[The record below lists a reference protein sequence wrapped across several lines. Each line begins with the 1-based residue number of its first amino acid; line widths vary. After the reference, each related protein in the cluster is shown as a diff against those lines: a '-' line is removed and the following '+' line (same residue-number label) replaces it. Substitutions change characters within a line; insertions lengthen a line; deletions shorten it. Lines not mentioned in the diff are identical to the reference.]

1 MTSRTPLLD
10 QLLAIR
16 NLLALNDHE
25 LEQIVN
31 LRQEQQEGA
40 SLSVPTT
47 QDTLTPTLDADALY
61 DSYTKDINATIRQY
75 NDHYQLRKELQRSL
89 FTSYNIDL
97 SYRCQFKHRLTVH
110 EALKEIA
117 DATNSQA
124 DRERYYLFTNDLY
137 LWIWEI
143 TGLWHTPC
151 GRCLLD
157 AESSPSTPQ
166 EGGVWP
172 SKESSEKNPTTSTVN
187 SIPTGPAP
195 DSEKDLW
202 EILHSIFS
210 DLSKKPESTDPV
222 PTPSIQLED
231 LNPLYAQFLCMRFGI
246 CTNLQLSEILNDS
259 NFNNQK
265 LKYVE
270 DKILRYLV
278 KTRSPF
284 CPNWLT
290 PQSLETLTNH
300 TYLNPEILY
309 YKFVMAYHLYSN
321 RFTTLNSF
329 AYDLKSTEPGFKF
342 TEDFRVEP
350 LNNLFLLYTFKPM
363 KDLSAIDI
371 AIIAKK
377 IDSNISSTHMEI
389 LKKRGS
395 PSLTFSQA
403 YPSNMKYK
411 YVKNEYLKL
420 FFSSHYQD
428 LLFEGTSFPSQTF
441 KSFRLPVDKYPS
453 EAKELE
459 ILMYLSEP
467 RKQTYAE
474 WIKSWTPNEW
484 SDKLLLK
491 RSS

>member
-31 LRQEQQEGA
+31 LNQEKSEAA
-40 SLSVPTT
+40 SLTPVST
-47 QDTLTPTLDADALY
+47 QDTNTPALDQNAFMSSY
-61 DSYTKDINATIRQY
+61 DQDIAKTVLQY
-75 NDHYQLRKELQRSL
+75 HDHYQLRKELQRSL
-89 FTSYNIDL
+89 FDQYSIDL
-97 SYRCQFKHRLTVH
+97 QYWCQFKHRLTVH

-117 DATNSQA
+117 DATNRSE

-143 TGLWHTPC
+143 TGLGHTPC

-157 AESSPSTPQ
+157 AESSPTPPSD
-166 EGGVWP
+166 ESVWP
-172 SKESSEKNPTTSTVN
+172 
-187 SIPTGPAP
+187 
-195 DSEKDLW
+195 EKDLW
-202 EILHSIFS
+202 GILHSIFS
-210 DLSKKPESTDPV
+210 ELSKKPESSDPI
-222 PTPSIQLED
+222 PTPGIQLGD
-231 LNPLYAQFLCMRFGI
+231 LNPLYAQFLCMHFGI
-246 CTNLQLSEILNDS
+246 CAELQLEGVLSSS
-259 NFNNQK
+259 NFDDSK

-270 DKILRYLV
+270 DKILWYLV
-278 KTRSPF
+278 KTKSPF
-284 CPNWLT
+284 SPNWLT
-290 PQSLETLTNH
+290 PQSLETLTSH
-300 TYLNPEILY
+300 TYLNPEIPY
-309 YKFVMAYHLYSN
+309 YKFVMAYHLYSD

-329 AYDLKSTEPGFKF
+329 AYDLKSNEPGFKF

-377 IDSNISSTHMEI
+377 IASNISSTHMEI

-395 PSLTFSQA
+395 PSFTFSQA

-441 KSFRLPVDKYPS
+441 KSFRLPTNKYPS

-484 SDKLLLK
+484 SDKLLLN
-491 RSS
+491 RS

>member
-31 LRQEQQEGA
+31 LKQEQQEGA

-47 QDTLTPTLDADALY
+47 QDTLAPTLDADALY

-75 NDHYQLRKELQRSL
+75 NDHYTLRKELQRAL
-89 FTSYNIDL
+89 FDSYHIDL
-97 SYRCQFKHRLTVH
+97 SYRCQFKHRLTIH

-117 DATNSQA
+117 DATSDSA
-124 DRERYYLFTNDLY
+124 DRERYRLFTKDLY

-157 AESSPSTPQ
+157 AESSPSAPQ
-166 EGGVWP
+166 EGRVWP
-172 SKESSEKNPTTSTVN
+172 YEESAETPSTSNVN

-195 DSEKDLW
+195 A
-202 EILHSIFS
+202 
-210 DLSKKPESTDPV
+210 PV
-222 PTPSIQLED
+222 PTPGIQLGN

-246 CTNLQLSEILNDS
+246 CTDLQLEEILDS
-259 NFNNQK
+259 LDSDNPR
-265 LKYVE
+265 LKYIE
-270 DKILRYLV
+270 DKILWYLV
-278 KTRSPF
+278 KTKSPF
-284 CPNWLT
+284 SPNWLT
-290 PQSLETLTNH
+290 PQAFETLTNH
-300 TYLNPEILY
+300 TYLNPEIPY
-309 YKFVMAYHLYSN
+309 YKFVMAYHLYSD

-350 LNNLFLLYTFKPM
+350 LNNLFLLYTFKPI
-363 KDLSAIDI
+363 KKLSAIDI

-389 LKKRGS
+389 LKKRTDQN
-395 PSLTFSQA
+395 LTFSQA
-403 YPSNMKYK
+403 YPSDKRYK
-411 YVKNEYLKL
+411 FVNNEYLKL
-420 FFSSHYQD
+420 FFSSHHQD
-428 LLFEGTSFPSQTF
+428 SLFEGTSFPSQTF
-441 KSFRLPVDKYPS
+441 RSFRLPTNKYPS
-453 EAKELE
+453 EAKELD

-474 WIKSWTPNEW
+474 WIKSRTPNEW
-484 SDKLLLK
+484 SDKLLLN
-491 RSS
+491 RS

>member
-16 NLLALNDHE
+16 NLLALGDHE

-31 LRQEQQEGA
+31 LRQEQIEGSA
-40 SLSVPTT
+40 ISAEGDPLP
-47 QDTLTPTLDADALY
+47 ADALF
-61 DSYTKDINATIRQY
+61 DSYSQDIAKTAVQY
-75 NDHYQLRKELQRSL
+75 HYHYALRKELQRSL

-117 DATNSQA
+117 DATNRSD
-124 DRERYYLFTNDLY
+124 DRDRYRLFTKDLY

-157 AESSPSTPQ
+157 AETDAEKKEPEDVPT
-166 EGGVWP
+166 
-172 SKESSEKNPTTSTVN
+172 SKEPEGKPSASTV
-187 SIPTGPAP
+187 SSTPTGPAP

-202 EILHSIFS
+202 EILHSLFS
-210 DLSKKPESTDPV
+210 DLKKKPESSDSV
-222 PTPSIQLED
+222 PAETPGIQLGD

-246 CTNLQLSEILNDS
+246 CTELQLEEILNNP
-259 NFNNQK
+259 NFDNTK
-265 LKYVE
+265 FKYVE
-270 DKILRYLV
+270 DRILWYLV

-284 CPNWLT
+284 SPNWLT
-290 PQSLETLTNH
+290 PQAFETLTNH
-300 TYLNPEILY
+300 TYLNPEIPY
-309 YKFVMAYHLYSN
+309 YKFVMAYHLYSD

-428 LLFEGTSFPSQTF
+428 LLFDGTSFPSQTF
-441 KSFRLPVDKYPS
+441 KSFRLPADKYPS

-474 WIKSWTPNEW
+474 WIKSRTPEEE
-484 SDKLLLK
+484 SDKLLLN
-491 RSS
+491 RP

>member
-25 LEQIVN
+25 LEQMVN
-31 LRQEQQEGA
+31 LKEEQNAASRIAAEGDPI
-40 SLSVPTT
+40 SP
-47 QDTLTPTLDADALY
+47 DALC
-61 DSYTKDINATIRQY
+61 DSYTRDIGRTAVQY
-75 NDHYQLRKELQRSL
+75 HEHYTLRKELQRSL
-89 FTSYNIDL
+89 FDSYNIDL

-117 DATNSQA
+117 DATNSPS

-157 AESSPSTPQ
+157 AETGTPEKQTETSPAD
-166 EGGVWP
+166 
-172 SKESSEKNPTTSTVN
+172 STVN

-202 EILHSIFS
+202 EILHSVFS
-210 DLSKKPESTDPV
+210 ELSKKPESSDSV
-222 PTPSIQLED
+222 SAGTPSIQLGD
-231 LNPLYAQFLCMRFGI
+231 LNPLYAQFLCMCFGI
-246 CTNLQLSEILNDS
+246 CAELQLKEILNS
-259 NFNNQK
+259 PNFDNTK
-265 LKYVE
+265 FKYVE
-270 DKILRYLV
+270 DRTLWYLV
-278 KTRSPF
+278 KTKSPF
-284 CPNWLT
+284 SPNWLT
-290 PQSLETLTNH
+290 PQAFETLTNH
-300 TYLNPEILY
+300 TYLNPEIPY
-309 YKFVMAYHLYSN
+309 YKFVMAYHLYSD

-350 LNNLFLLYTFKPM
+350 LNNLFLSYTFKPM
-363 KDLSAIDI
+363 KNLSAIDM

-389 LKKRGS
+389 LKKRAS

-411 YVKNEYLKL
+411 YVKNKYLKL

-428 LLFEGTSFPSQTF
+428 LLFEGTTFPSQTF
-441 KSFRLPVDKYPS
+441 KSFRLPENKYPS

-467 RKQTYAE
+467 RKQTYVE

-484 SDKLLLK
+484 SDKLLLN

>member
-75 NDHYQLRKELQRSL
+75 NDHYQLRKELQRAL
-89 FTSYNIDL
+89 FDSYDIDL

-117 DATNSQA
+117 DATSSPD

-137 LWIWEI
+137 LWLGEI

-157 AESSPSTPQ
+157 AEVNDSAKAEGVPAPDKPADSTVSS
-166 EGGVWP
+166 E
-172 SKESSEKNPTTSTVN
+172 SEKN
-187 SIPTGPAP
+187 
-195 DSEKDLW
+195 LW
-202 EILHSIFS
+202 GILRSIFS
-210 DLSKKPESTDPV
+210 DMKKSKSSAPI
-222 PTPSIQLED
+222 PTSAIQLED
-231 LNPLYAQFLCMRFGI
+231 LNPLYVQFLCMRFGI
-246 CTNLQLSEILNDS
+246 CTELQLEEVLSSLTND
-259 NFNNQK
+259 NPK

-270 DKILRYLV
+270 DKILWYLV
-278 KTRSPF
+278 KIRSPF
-284 CPNWLT
+284 SPNWLT
-290 PQSLETLTNH
+290 PQAFETLTNH
-300 TYLNPEILY
+300 TYLNPDIPY
-309 YKFVMAYHLYSN
+309 YKFVMAYHLYGDK
-321 RFTTLNSF
+321 FTALNSF
-329 AYDLKSTEPGFKF
+329 AYDLKSTESGFKF
-342 TEDFRVEP
+342 AEDFRVEP

-377 IDSNISSTHMEI
+377 ISSNISSTHMEI
-389 LKKRGS
+389 LKKRTDQN
-395 PSLTFSQA
+395 LTFSQA
-403 YPSNMKYK
+403 YPSDKRYK
-411 YVKNEYLKL
+411 FVNNEYLKL
-420 FFSSHYQD
+420 FFSSHHQD
-428 LLFEGTSFPSQTF
+428 SLFEGTSFPSQTF
-441 KSFRLPVDKYPS
+441 KSFRLPANKYPS
-453 EAKELE
+453 GAKELE
-459 ILMYLSEP
+459 ILMYLSAP

-474 WIKSWTPNEW
+474 WIKSRTPEEE
-484 SDKLLLK
+484 SDKLLLD
-491 RSS
+491 RP

>member
-31 LRQEQQEGA
+31 LKQEQQEGA
-40 SLSVPTT
+40 SLSVPTA
-47 QDTLTPTLDADALY
+47 QDTNTPTLDADALY

-75 NDHYQLRKELQRSL
+75 NDHYALRKELQRSL
-89 FTSYNIDL
+89 FDQYSIDL
-97 SYRCQFKHRLTVH
+97 SYWCQFKHRLTIH

-117 DATNSQA
+117 DATNSQS
-124 DRERYYLFTNDLY
+124 DRDRYRLFTKELY

-157 AESSPSTPQ
+157 AETGTPEKQTETSPAD
-166 EGGVWP
+166 
-172 SKESSEKNPTTSTVN
+172 STVN

-210 DLSKKPESTDPV
+210 ELSKKPEPSDSV
-222 PTPSIQLED
+222 PAETPGIQLGD
-231 LNPLYAQFLCMRFGI
+231 LNPLYAQFLCMCFGI
-246 CTNLQLSEILNDS
+246 CTELQLEEILSSLTND
-259 NFNNQK
+259 NPR

-270 DKILRYLV
+270 DKILWYLV
-278 KTRSPF
+278 NTRSPF
-284 CPNWLT
+284 SPNWLT
-290 PQSLETLTNH
+290 PQAFETLTNH
-300 TYLNPEILY
+300 TYLNTEIPF
-309 YKFVMAYHLYSN
+309 YKFVMAYHLYSDK
-321 RFTTLNSF
+321 FTTLNSF
-329 AYDLKSTEPGFKF
+329 AYDLKSTEPGFEF

-363 KDLSAIDI
+363 KDLSAIDM

-395 PSLTFSQA
+395 PSFTFSQA
-403 YPSNMKYK
+403 YPSNMKYR
-411 YVKNEYLKL
+411 YVKNNYLKL

-441 KSFRLPVDKYPS
+441 KSFCLPADKYPS

-459 ILMYLSEP
+459 ILIYLSEP

-484 SDKLLLK
+484 SDKLLLN
-491 RSS
+491 RS

>member
-31 LRQEQQEGA
+31 LEQEQIEG
-40 SLSVPTT
+40 LK
-47 QDTLTPTLDADALY
+47 LTAEGDPLPADALSA
-61 DSYTKDINATIRQY
+61 SYEADIAKTVVQY
-75 NDHYQLRKELQRSL
+75 HDHYTLRKELQRAL
-89 FTSYNIDL
+89 FDQYHIDL

-117 DATNSQA
+117 DATGSS
-124 DRERYYLFTNDLY
+124 DDWGRYRLFTKDLY

-157 AESSPSTPQ
+157 AEQSEPTKEMPS
-166 EGGVWP
+166 
-172 SKESSEKNPTTSTVN
+172 TSTVN
-187 SIPTGPAP
+187 SEAPTKLKAPSTGPAP
-195 DSEKDLW
+195 ASKKTLW
-202 EILHSIFS
+202 EVLDSIFS
-210 DLSKKPESTDPV
+210 ELSKKPESSDPI
-222 PTPSIQLED
+222 PTPGIQLGD
-231 LNPLYAQFLCMRFGI
+231 INPLYAQFLCMRFGI
-246 CTNLQLSEILNDS
+246 CTELQLKEVLSSS
-259 NFNNQK
+259 NFDNPK

-270 DKILRYLV
+270 DKILWYLV
-278 KTRSPF
+278 NARSPF
-284 CPNWLT
+284 SPSWLT
-290 PQSLETLTNH
+290 PQSLETLTSH
-300 TYLNPEILY
+300 TYLNPEIPY
-309 YKFVMAYHLYSN
+309 YKFVMAYHLYSD

-329 AYDLKSTEPGFKF
+329 AYDLKSTESGFKF

-350 LNNLFLLYTFKPM
+350 LNNIFLLYTFKPM

-377 IDSNISSTHMEI
+377 IASNISSTHMEI

-428 LLFEGTSFPSQTF
+428 LLFEGTSFPRQTF
-441 KSFRLPVDKYPS
+441 KSFRLPENKYPS

-474 WIKSWTPNEW
+474 WIKSWNPNEW
-484 SDKLLLK
+484 SDKLLLN
-491 RSS
+491 RS

>member
-16 NLLALNDHE
+16 NLLALGDHE

-31 LRQEQQEGA
+31 IKQEQIEG
-40 SLSVPTT
+40 SKLSSE
-47 QDTLTPTLDADALY
+47 DAVLSPDQLS
-61 DSYTKDINATIRQY
+61 DSYERDIAKTVLQY
-75 NDHYQLRKELQRSL
+75 YDHYTLRKELQRAL
-89 FTSYNIDL
+89 FDSYDIDL
-97 SYRCQFKHRLTVH
+97 SYRCQFKHRLTIH

-157 AESSPSTPQ
+157 AETGTPEKQADSSPADST
-166 EGGVWP
+166 V
-172 SKESSEKNPTTSTVN
+172 SSEPAKKKPSTSNVN
-187 SIPTGPAP
+187 SIPTRPSS

-202 EILHSIFS
+202 EILHGIFS
-210 DLSKKPESTDPV
+210 DLKKTTDPV
-222 PTPSIQLED
+222 PAETPSIQLD
-231 LNPLYAQFLCMRFGI
+231 YLNPLYAQFLCMHFGI
-246 CTNLQLSEILNDS
+246 CTELQLEEILNS
-259 NFNNQK
+259 PNFDNTK
-265 LKYVE
+265 FKYVE
-270 DKILRYLV
+270 DRILWYLV
-278 KTRSPF
+278 NTRSPF
-284 CPNWLT
+284 SPNWLT
-290 PQSLETLTNH
+290 PQAFETLTNH
-300 TYLNPEILY
+300 TYLNPEIPY
-309 YKFVMAYHLYSN
+309 YKFVMAYHLYSD

-342 TEDFRVEP
+342 TEDFRIEP

-363 KDLSAIDI
+363 KDLSAIDM

-395 PSLTFSQA
+395 PSFTFSQA

-411 YVKNEYLKL
+411 YVKNNYLKL

-428 LLFEGTSFPSQTF
+428 LLFEGTSFPRQTF
-441 KSFRLPVDKYPS
+441 KSFRLPADKYPS

-459 ILMYLSEP
+459 IIMYLSEP

-474 WIKSWTPNEW
+474 WVKSWNPNEW
-484 SDKLLLK
+484 SDKLLLN

>member
-25 LEQIVN
+25 LEQVVN
-31 LRQEQQEGA
+31 LNQEKSEAA
-40 SLSVPTT
+40 SLTPVSA
-47 QDTLTPTLDADALY
+47 QDTNTPTLDQNTFMSSY
-61 DSYTKDINATIRQY
+61 DQDIAKTVLQY
-75 NDHYQLRKELQRSL
+75 HDHYQLRKELQRAL
-89 FTSYNIDL
+89 FDQYSIDL
-97 SYRCQFKHRLTVH
+97 SYWCQFKHRLTVH

-117 DATNSQA
+117 DATNRS
-124 DRERYYLFTNDLY
+124 DDWERYRLFTKDLY

-157 AESSPSTPQ
+157 AEMDAEKKTSAPSVSSPADTS
-166 EGGVWP
+166 P
-172 SKESSEKNPTTSTVN
+172 SASNVN
-187 SIPTGPAP
+187 SEEP
-195 DSEKDLW
+195 EKDLW
-202 EILHSIFS
+202 EILHGIFS
-210 DLSKKPESTDPV
+210 ELSKKPEPSE
-222 PTPSIQLED
+222 PTPTETPAIQLDD

-246 CTNLQLSEILNDS
+246 CTELQLEEILNDS
-259 NFNNQK
+259 NFDNPK
-265 LKYVE
+265 LRYVE
-270 DKILRYLV
+270 DKILWYLV
-278 KTRSPF
+278 KTKSPF
-284 CPNWLT
+284 SPNWLT
-290 PQSLETLTNH
+290 PQAFETLTSH
-300 TYLNPEILY
+300 TYLNPEIPY
-309 YKFVMAYHLYSN
+309 YKFVMAYHLYSD

-395 PSLTFSQA
+395 PSFTFSQA
-403 YPSNMKYK
+403 YPSNMKYR

-441 KSFRLPVDKYPS
+441 RSFHLPADKCPS

-459 ILMYLSEP
+459 ILIYLSEP

-474 WIKSWTPNEW
+474 WVKSWTPNEE
-484 SDKLLLK
+484 SDKLLLN
-491 RSS
+491 RL

>member
-16 NLLALNDHE
+16 NLLALGDHE

-31 LRQEQQEGA
+31 LKQEQIEA
-40 SLSVPTT
+40 SKITAERDPISPDSLHSS
-47 QDTLTPTLDADALY
+47 Y
-61 DSYTKDINATIRQY
+61 DVDIAKTVLQY
-75 NDHYQLRKELQRSL
+75 HDHYALRKELQRSL
-89 FTSYNIDL
+89 FDQYSIDL

-117 DATNSQA
+117 DSTNRSD
-124 DRERYYLFTNDLY
+124 DRDRYRLFTKDLY

-143 TGLWHTPC
+143 TGLGHTPC

-157 AESSPSTPQ
+157 AETSDSAKSEDAPT
-166 EGGVWP
+166 
-172 SKESSEKNPTTSTVN
+172 SKEPADKPSNPSVSST
-187 SIPTGPAP
+187 PTGPAH
-195 DSEKDLW
+195 EKDLW

-210 DLSKKPESTDPV
+210 DLKKPADSTPV
-222 PTPSIQLED
+222 PTSIQLGD

-246 CTNLQLSEILNDS
+246 CTELQLEEILNDS
-259 NFNNQK
+259 NFDNPK
-265 LKYVE
+265 LRYVE
-270 DKILRYLV
+270 DKILWYLV
-278 KTRSPF
+278 NTKSPF
-284 CPNWLT
+284 SPNWLT
-290 PQSLETLTNH
+290 PQDLETLTNH
-300 TYLNPEILY
+300 MYLNPEIPY
-309 YKFVMAYHLYSN
+309 YKFAMAYYLYSD

-363 KDLSAIDI
+363 KDLSAIDM

-389 LKKRGS
+389 LKKRSS

-420 FFSSHYQD
+420 FFSNHYQD

-441 KSFRLPVDKYPS
+441 KSFRLPADKYPS

-474 WIKSWTPNEW
+474 WIKTRFLEEEP
-484 SDKLLLK
+484 DKLLFK
-491 RSS
+491 KS